1 MEVIREAPLAD
12 LLDGVIDYAGLFP
25 PAALPMD
32 RGIEGYLQYRQSA
45 DAWALGHLIVPAS
58 RLDELLAA
66 LPASASDVTI
76 SATIGTDLD
85 ADHRRITRF
94 NQAGT
99 GRGNAVVAAE
109 AKVNTPADVV
119 RFAERLRSLPCW
131 YGEVTLSSPLGS
143 VLDGLKAAG
152 ARAKIRMGG
161 VTPDAFPALDAVA
174 GFLVAVVSRRLPF
187 KATAGLHHP
196 VRGLYRLTY
205 APDAPTGTMFGYL
218 NLLAA
223 THLALSG
230 AKPAE
235 LEAVL
240 QLSGP
245 GVFRRDRDSLTWP
258 GGRIDGAA
266 ARELRQYF
274 SGFGSCSFREPI
286 DELLPAIRP

>member
-1 MEVIREAPLAD
+1 MIREAPLAD
-12 LLDGVIDYAGLFP
+12 LLDAAIDYAGLFP

-32 RGIEGYLQYRQSA
+32 RAIEEYLQYRRSP
-45 DAWALGHLIVPAS
+45 DAWALGHLIAPAS

-66 LPASASDVTI
+66 LPNSASDVTV
-76 SATIGTDLD
+76 SATIGSDLD
-85 ADHRRITRF
+85 ADHLGIDRF
-94 NQAGT
+94 NQAGA
-99 GRGNAVVAAE
+99 GRRNAVVAAE
-109 AKVNTPADVV
+109 AKVSAPADIV

-131 YGEVTLSSPLGS
+131 YGEVTLSSPLGP
-143 VLDGLKAAG
+143 VLDRLKAAG

-161 VTPDAFPALDAVA
+161 VTPDSFPAPDAVA
-174 GFLVAVVSRRLPF
+174 GFLAAVVARRLPF

-196 VRGLYRLTY
+196 VRGPYCLTY
-205 APDAPTGTMFGYL
+205 AADAPTGTMFGYL

-223 THLALSG
+223 THLTLSG
-230 AKPAE
+230 ARPAE

-245 GVFRRDRDSLTWP
+245 GVFRRDGDSLTWP
-258 GGRIDGAA
+258 GGRIDGVA

-286 DELLPAIRP
+286 DELLPAMRP